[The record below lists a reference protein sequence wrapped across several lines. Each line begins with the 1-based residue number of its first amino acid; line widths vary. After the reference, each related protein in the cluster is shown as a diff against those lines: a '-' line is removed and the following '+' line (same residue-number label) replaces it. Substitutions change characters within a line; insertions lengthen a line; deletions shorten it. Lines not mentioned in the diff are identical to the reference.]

1 MRTFASVLGLL
12 LLASTLVLPVTA
24 KAGQTPRGQSVL
36 LAQELRGG
44 EIPEDAGEEEAPAG
58 RNCGFL
64 PGQPR
69 CLTVDI
75 GTRATFNTLAIGI
88 MRFLAITITSVCFV
102 LFTIG
107 AFMFVASRGKDEEI
121 TKGKELMF
129 GAVTGMVVVLSAAAI
144 ARTVYYF
151 IFIQ

>member
-1 MRTFASVLGLL
+1 MRTFAFVLGLL
-12 LLASTLVLPVTA
+12 LLASTLALPVTA

-44 EIPEDAGEEEAPAG
+44 EIPEAPEEEAPAG

-129 GAVTGMVVVLSAAAI
+129 GAVMGMVVVLSAAAI